1 LTKNEGCPIELLR
14 ELMRDND
21 RAVRR
26 QAQNE
31 VSRLESMDSNA

>member
-1 LTKNEGCPIELLR
+1 
-14 ELMRDND
+14 MRDND